1 MRISNICGILIAA
14 VLTSLVPGCTRNASD
29 ELVVGMELAYPPFE
43 MTDESGNPAGVSVDL
58 AHALG
63 NHLGRNVRIENVS
76 FDGLIP
82 ALKTGRIDLVI
93 SSMTANEE
101 RAKSIDFSDPY
112 VHTGLA
118 LLTGAGGEIK
128 HVEHL
133 NEKDRTVAVKI
144 GTTGHVYAQEHLG
157 NARILILE
165 RESECVL
172 EVVQGTADAFIYDQ
186 LSIYKNW
193 MRQKNTTQAILDPFQ
208 KEAWAI
214 GLKKGNDTLR
224 GEVNE
229 FLAAYRDRG
238 GFDDLAD
245 KHLADMKKVFE
256 DLDYP
261 FVF

>member
-1 MRISNICGILIAA
+1 MRIPYFWRVLIAA
-14 VLTSLVPGCTRNASD
+14 AVFPVFPGCSRTETE

-43 MTDESGNPAGVSVDL
+43 MTDASGNPAGVSVDL
-58 AHALG
+58 ARALG
-63 NHLGRNVRIENVS
+63 EHLGREVRIENVS

-118 LLTGAGGEIK
+118 ILSGATRGIER
-128 HVEHL
+128 VEDL
-133 NEKDRTVAVKI
+133 NRESRTVSVKI
-144 GTTGHVYAQEHLG
+144 GTTGHVYAQQHLG
-157 NARILILE
+157 SARLLVLE

-193 MRQKNTTQAILDPFQ
+193 IRQQDTTKAILDPFQ
-208 KEAWAI
+208 KESWAV
-214 GLKKGNDTLR
+214 GLRKGNDTLR
-224 GEVNE
+224 LQVNE
-229 FLAAYRDRG
+229 FLAVFRAG
-238 GFDDLAD
+238 GRFDDLAD
-245 KHLADMKKVFE
+245 KHLADMKKVFD
-256 DLDYP
+256 DLGYP